1 MARRFQ
7 HDGITWE
14 VELTGPGTLGCST
27 RRVEVT
33 FTNATTGLTL
43 PGRVT
48 MAGEGRLSDAQLIS
62 ALTDALADIED
73 GR

>member
-7 HDGITWE
+7 HDGSIWE

-33 FTNATTGLTL
+33 FRNAATGLTL

-48 MAGEGRLSDAQLIS
+48 MAGEGRLSDAQLVA
-62 ALTDALADIED
+62 ALTAALGDAED

>member
-33 FTNATTGLTL
+33 FTNAATGATL
-43 PGRVT
+43 PGR
-48 MAGEGRLSDAQLIS
+48 EQDYER
-62 ALTDALADIED
+62 
-73 GR
+73 